1 MLFRSIN
8 CAALTESLLE
18 SELFGHEKGA
28 FTGAVAQ
35 KKGKLEEA
43 CGGSVFL
50 DELGELAP
58 ALQTKLLR
66 VIQEREFERVGG
78 IRPIKAD
85 IRLIA
90 ATNRDLEEAVKGGTF
105 RRDLYYRINVVS
117 IVLPPLRE
125 RREDIVPLANHLV
138 RKHAQ
143 NSTRQ
148 VTGISD
154 AARAYLVNY
163 DWPGNVR
170 ELENAMERAVVLG
183 ATELILPE
191 DLPDSVVD
199 ADIPGSASSGSFHE
213 MVRDAKRQIVLK
225 TIEEAG
231 GSYNEAAKRLHLRP
245 TNLHRLIRTLN
256 LREDL
261 NK

>member
-1 MLFRSIN
+1 
-8 CAALTESLLE
+8 
-18 SELFGHEKGA
+18 
-28 FTGAVAQ
+28 
-35 KKGKLEEA
+35 
-43 CGGSVFL
+43 
-50 DELGELAP
+50 
-58 ALQTKLLR
+58 LQTKLLR

-78 IRPIKAD
+78 VRPIKAD

-90 ATNRDLEEAVKGGTF
+90 ATNRDLEEAVKNGTF
-105 RRDLYYRINVVS
+105 RPDLYYRINVVS

-199 ADIPGSASSGSFHE
+199 ADIPGLPSSGSFHE
-213 MVRDAKRQIVLK
+213 MVRDAKRQIVLN

-231 GSYNEAAKRLHLRP
+231 GSYNEAAKRLHLHP